1 MPLGYR
7 TGTEGL
13 WDQAAAASGCKSCAF
28 SSQLLMRKFEINA
41 LVLPWCYNALQS
53 SQSSTSKKLK
63 TDSSEILFKRRMKN
77 LNTQIWARSISFAIA
92 LGLLLFIPAGT
103 IRYWQ
108 AWIYLI
114 VFFASSATITI
125 YLMKN
130 DPALLA
136 RRMRA
141 GPRAEQETAQKIIM
155 LFAMISFIGVF
166 AASASDYRL
175 KWSPAPI
182 AMIILGDIAVVIGFF
197 ITFMVVKE
205 NTFASATIEVSE
217 NQTVVSSGL
226 YSIVRH
232 PMYSGGLLILLGTP
246 LALGSLWGLALVA
259 LSVIWLIW
267 RLIDEEK
274 FLSKNLP
281 GYDEYQQKVQYRLV
295 PYFW

>member
-1 MPLGYR
+1 
-7 TGTEGL
+7 
-13 WDQAAAASGCKSCAF
+13 
-28 SSQLLMRKFEINA
+28 MRKFEINA

-141 GPRAEQETAQKIIM
+141 GPRAEKERAQKIIM

-166 AASASDYRL
+166 VASAFDYRL

-182 AMIILGDIAVVIGFF
+182 PMVILGDIAVVIGFF

-267 RLIDEEK
+267 QLIDEEK

>member
-1 MPLGYR
+1 M
-7 TGTEGL
+7 
-13 WDQAAAASGCKSCAF
+13 KS
-28 SSQLLMRKFEINA
+28 LNA
-41 LVLPWCYNALQS
+41 
-53 SQSSTSKKLK
+53 
-63 TDSSEILFKRRMKN
+63 
-77 LNTQIWARSISFAIA
+77 QIWVRSVSFAVA
-92 LGLLLFIPAGT
+92 LALLLFIPAGT
-103 IRYWQ
+103 IKYWQ

-114 VFFASSATITI
+114 IFFASSAAITT
-125 YLMKN
+125 YLMNN
-130 DPALLA
+130 DPALFE

-141 GPRAEQETAQKIIM
+141 GPRAEKETAQKIIM

-166 AASASDYRL
+166 VASAFDYRL

-182 AMIILGDIAVVIGFF
+182 PMVILGDIAIVIGFF

-232 PMYSGGLLILLGTP
+232 PMYSGGLLIFLGTP

-281 GYDEYQQKVQYRLV
+281 GYDEYREKVQYRLV
-295 PYFW
+295 PYVW

>member
-1 MPLGYR
+1 M
-7 TGTEGL
+7 
-13 WDQAAAASGCKSCAF
+13 KS
-28 SSQLLMRKFEINA
+28 
-41 LVLPWCYNALQS
+41 
-53 SQSSTSKKLK
+53 
-63 TDSSEILFKRRMKN
+63 
-77 LNTQIWARSISFAIA
+77 LNTQIWARSISFTIT

-108 AWIYLI
+108 AWVYLI
-114 VFFASSATITI
+114 VFFASSAAITI
-125 YLMKN
+125 YLIKN

-141 GPRAEQETAQKIIM
+141 GPRAEKEKTQKIIM
-155 LFAMISFIGVF
+155 LFSMISFVGIFVV
-166 AASASDYRL
+166 SALDYRF

-182 AMIILGDIAVVIGFF
+182 AIVIVGDIAVVIGFF
-197 ITFMVVKE
+197 ITFLVVKE

-217 NQTVVSSGL
+217 GHEVVSTGL

-246 LALGSLWGLALVA
+246 LALGSLWGLALAA

-267 RLIDEEK
+267 RLVDEEK
-274 FLSKNLP
+274 YLSEKLP
-281 GYDEYQQKVQYRLV
+281 GYNEYRENVRYRLV